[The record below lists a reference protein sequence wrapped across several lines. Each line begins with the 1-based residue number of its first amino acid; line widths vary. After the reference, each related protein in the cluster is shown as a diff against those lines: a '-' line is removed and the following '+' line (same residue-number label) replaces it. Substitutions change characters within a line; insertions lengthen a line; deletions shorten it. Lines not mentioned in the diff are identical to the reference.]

1 MLVPGMPS
9 LVLITHT
16 KWSEAPRI
24 RHQVARL
31 LASAGHRV
39 FFFERP
45 RAPWM
50 PDEPPREV
58 EPGITVIPCRQLL
71 HHQLRVS
78 PWLHRLNA
86 AFVARDL
93 RRGALAASVPSSAK
107 VINFAHDYWFLRDV
121 FPGARVTTIIHDDFE
136 AQSRLGFHGHV
147 TWSLRRTCESSDRVL
162 AVSTPLQRRLSAWHE
177 TELFLPWAVE
187 PYREP
192 SSGTTRDT
200 LLFWGFVDTA
210 LDTDL
215 LARLSRH
222 LRETRPT
229 WRIALVGPT
238 QSRRR
243 AHEGRLMLP
252 TR

>member
-1 MLVPGMPS
+1 
-9 LVLITHT
+9 
-16 KWSEAPRI
+16 
-24 RHQVARL
+24 
-31 LASAGHRV
+31 
-39 FFFERP
+39 
-45 RAPWM
+45 M

-162 AVSTPLQRRLSAWHE
+162 AVSTPLQRGLSAWHE

-200 LLFWGFVDTA
+200 LLFWASSTPPSTRIFSPGFPGTS
-210 LDTDL
+210 
-215 LARLSRH
+215 ARLVQPGES
-222 LRETRPT
+222 PSS
-229 WRIALVGPT
+229 G
-238 QSRRR
+238 RRR
-243 AHEGRLMLP
+243 VGVVHA
-252 TR
+252 